1 MARIAR
7 ADVGPLAPYA
17 DGYRELLAGLG
28 YTPNG
33 VVRKLWELGRLSD
46 WMIRNG
52 LGSEDLTAGRFDE
65 FSALCAA
72 GIERPVGYRTLG
84 PLVGFLR
91 GLGVV
96 PEEMVGATPVDE
108 LVDRYRSWM
117 VTDRALAA
125 RTIRRY
131 EETARRFLA
140 ARAGRRGGGCG
151 AEELVGSEVF
161 DFLLAETER
170 VSVGSAKGRVA
181 ELRCLLRFLF
191 LEGWTSAPLAVSIP
205 PVAGWRDTT
214 LPATL
219 SRSQVEA
226 IVSAHDTTT
235 TLGRRNFAIVLVLAR
250 LGLRAAE
257 VAAMQLE
264 DLDWRSGEL
273 IVRGKARRDDSL
285 PLPADV
291 GEAIAAYL
299 LDGRPQTPC
308 RAVFVT
314 RFAPL
319 KALAPQSVSKIV
331 YDASRRAGM
340 DPPVCS
346 HRLRHALATDML
358 AAGVRLP
365 DISQVLR
372 HRDLATTAIYA
383 KVDHAA
389 LRELAVAWPR
399 TEMSEAVWS

>member
-1 MARIAR
+1 MAQIAR

-17 DGYRELLAGLG
+17 NGYRELLAGLG
-28 YTPNG
+28 YTPDG

-52 LGSEDLTAGRFDE
+52 LGPEDLTAGKFSE

-72 GIERPVGYRTLG
+72 GIERAVGYRTLA
-84 PLVGFLR
+84 PLVGYLR
-91 GLGVV
+91 DLGAV
-96 PEEMVGATPVDE
+96 PGEMVGATPVDE

-117 VTDRALAA
+117 VTERSLAP

-140 ARAGRRGGGCG
+140 GRAGRRGGGCG
-151 AEELVGSEVF
+151 AEELAGSEVF
-161 DFLLAETER
+161 EFLLAETER

-191 LEGWTSAPLAVSIP
+191 LDGWTATPLAVSIP

-214 LPATL
+214 LPPSL
-219 SRSQVEA
+219 SRPQVQA
-226 IVSAHDTTT
+226 ILAAHDTTT
-235 TLGRRNFAIVLVLAR
+235 VTGRRNYAIVLVLAR

-257 VAAMQLE
+257 VGALQLQ
-264 DLDWRSGEL
+264 DLDWRAGQL
-273 IVRGKARRDDSL
+273 IVRGKARRDDPL

-299 LDGRPQTPC
+299 TDGRPETPC
-308 RAVFVT
+308 RAAFIT

-331 YDASRRAGM
+331 YNASRRAGI

-358 AAGVRLP
+358 AAGVRLR
-365 DISQVLR
+365 DIGQVLR
-372 HRDLATTAIYA
+372 HRDLATTAVYA
-383 KVDHAA
+383 KVDHGA
-389 LRELAVAWPR
+389 LRELAVAWPQ
-399 TEMSEAVWS
+399 TAVSA